1 MSQDSETVLRNSLD
15 AVDRFRR
22 RTIAG
27 IAALFVVIIVVL
39 GSLMGAAVSGMT
51 ERSAFAGQTKV
62 LFTSVLA
69 QMLFLTVCTVI
80 VAGYITRMTK
90 TILRALELMSKEPPE

>member
-1 MSQDSETVLRNSLD
+1 MSRDSEAVLRNSLD

-39 GSLMGAAVSGMT
+39 ASLMAAAVSGMT

>member
-1 MSQDSETVLRNSLD
+1 MSEESETVLRNSLD

-22 RTIAG
+22 RTIASV
-27 IAALFVVIIVVL
+27 AVLFVIIIVAL
-39 GSLMGAAVSGMT
+39 GSLMGAAVSGIT
-51 ERSAFAGQTKV
+51 EKSAFAGVAKV
-62 LFTSVLA
+62 LFTTVLA

-90 TILRALELMSKEPPE
+90 TILRAIELLSKEPPK